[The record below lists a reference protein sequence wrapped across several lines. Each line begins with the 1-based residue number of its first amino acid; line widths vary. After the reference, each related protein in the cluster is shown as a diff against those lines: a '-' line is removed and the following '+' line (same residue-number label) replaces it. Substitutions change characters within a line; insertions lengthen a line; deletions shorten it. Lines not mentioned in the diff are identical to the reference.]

1 MIIKNEWMIII
12 SRPNIEIFLTF
23 FFILIK
29 TQIYYFTY
37 HISTY
42 IYTGWKKIVK
52 HLLCMQ
58 LYFLGI
64 GKFNAFQ
71 IHVLHCFLFELHV
84 YINIVSPELPV
95 SDSMHKKKKPISFKI
110 LSCLVRVKCHL
121 QPMNTFFFF
130 KGLYFDIKIW
140 KMINWND
147 FLYID
152 IFWCQE

>member
-12 SRPNIEIFLTF
+12 SRPNIEIFFTL

-42 IYTGWKKIVK
+42 IYTGWEKIVK

-84 YINIVSPELPV
+84 YLHCFPRTSSIRLCIR
-95 SDSMHKKKKPISFKI
+95 KKTQSHLRFYSALCKMSSTAYEYI
-110 LSCLVRVKCHL
+110 L
-121 QPMNTFFFF
+121 FF
-130 KGLYFDIKIW
+130 
-140 KMINWND
+140 
-147 FLYID
+147 
-152 IFWCQE
+152 

>member
-1 MIIKNEWMIII
+1 MTNVVIFYPSFELKKKKVVKILAIWVKLIMIIKNEWMIII
-12 SRPNIEIFLTF
+12 SRPNIEIFFTL

-29 TQIYYFTY
+29 TQIYYFMY

-71 IHVLHCFLFELHV
+71 IHVLHCSLFELHV
-84 YINIVSPELPV
+84 Y
-95 SDSMHKKKKPISFKI
+95 
-110 LSCLVRVKCHL
+110 
-121 QPMNTFFFF
+121 
-130 KGLYFDIKIW
+130 
-140 KMINWND
+140 
-147 FLYID
+147 
-152 IFWCQE
+152 

>member
-1 MIIKNEWMIII
+1 MTNVVIFYPSFELKKKKVVKILAIWVKLIMIIKNEWMIII

-42 IYTGWKKIVK
+42 IYTGWEKIVK

-84 YINIVSPELPV
+84 YLHRFPRTSSI
-95 SDSMHKKKKPISFKI
+95 
-110 LSCLVRVKCHL
+110 R
-121 QPMNTFFFF
+121 
-130 KGLYFDIKIW
+130 LYA
-140 KMINWND
+140 
-147 FLYID
+147 
-152 IFWCQE
+152 